1 MRASIRFARRN
12 IPGAP
17 ARPASP
23 RRGANRHLPAISLR
37 RPWYRSAGLRA
48 ATGAFLAASA
58 ALAGGV
64 SAHAGAWTPER
75 GDGVV
80 IVTSTFSGAAKGF
93 DPDGHL
99 EPLPEYR
106 KFELSA
112 HVEYGV
118 TDWLTGVVHS
128 AARIET
134 QDADL
139 TTTAVDGIGL
149 RARVVRSDRM
159 VVSAELTGYTPGL
172 DRNGL
177 WVDSEPAALEA
188 RALLGYAFAVH
199 DLPAFVDV
207 QGAYRFSAGG
217 EDDEIHIDVTL
228 GLKPTPRWLLMAQS
242 FTTLSAGKASDYRY
256 QKLQASALCWLT
268 AHYGLQ
274 AGVSGTVDGVAA
286 LQERT
291 VFAAIWYRF

>member
-1 MRASIRFARRN
+1 MGAFVAAS
-12 IPGAP
+12 
-17 ARPASP
+17 
-23 RRGANRHLPAISLR
+23 
-37 RPWYRSAGLRA
+37 
-48 ATGAFLAASA
+48 AFLAGNASA
-58 ALAGGV
+58 L
-64 SAHAGAWTPER
+64 AGAWTPER

-80 IVTSTFSGAAKGF
+80 IVTGTFSGAAKGF
-93 DPDGHL
+93 DADGRL

-118 TDWLTGVVHS
+118 TDWLTGVLHS
-128 AARIET
+128 AARLET
-134 QDADL
+134 QDANL

-149 RARVVRSDRM
+149 RARVARSDRM
-159 VVSAELTGYTPGL
+159 VVSAELNGYTPGL

-177 WVDSEPAALEA
+177 WVESEPATLEA
-188 RALLGYAFAVH
+188 RALLGYAFEVR

-207 QGAYRFSAGG
+207 QGAYRFSEGG
-217 EDDEIHIDVTL
+217 QDDEIHIDVTL

-268 AHYGLQ
+268 AHHGLQ